1 MHKHARARARKALA
15 LATTL
20 GIAAGLTATATGP
33 VAAAPAAG
41 TAADEVVVPDPGRFK
56 PRAEELLQVG
66 PTGYL
71 HRQEGTKDLLWTD
84 AATGATK
91 TASALADEGH
101 SGLYLDQGDGGPLV
115 TDIATGTTTLIP
127 IRPGLRW
134 SDAYSADTV
143 VAGSVTNST
152 VTALSLF
159 SAGNGTPAERVVT
172 GVPADGIGL
181 TPLAQDSRGAVL
193 LGRNAAHYLD
203 YATATLTAVAGST
216 DGSDDFRLSAGHVL
230 RWKSGT
236 GTVYTTTRAT
246 PSAAPVATQVVD
258 PSEGLVNMDFAVVG
272 DWVLA
277 ARRVPGYK
285 QPYVLG
291 EKLRAVPLG
300 GGTAKDLLPGAE
312 WKLGFAPDGSVLTVG
327 GSSATDWAVRRVTPG
342 EDGSPTLSTVRAVP
356 EVPATYTGLA
366 LGAGRLSYVSNSW
379 GADNPGLYD
388 VDTDLTGT
396 PSAGEPRLRH
406 TMPGTT
412 EPAFPQ
418 TGLQALGD
426 GDSVLYDPRAGA
438 LVSPLAGS
446 GFRQAGPSGGGQ
458 PVSAAGR
465 YVMSAGSGKHYVMN
479 LDNGDHSGL
488 ELTVAGAAALWAG
501 KVWKT
506 TAVAGQVNSYD
517 LATKATSAPVDLGSR
532 CAPSELQA
540 LGRWIYWTCAPAG
553 KAGVYDLTLKKNVP
567 VPTGQA
573 LLGDGYLVRHVGA
586 ELQLTDTA
594 TGTTSP
600 FADLPAAA
608 SGTGRGTTWTVDKFG
623 GGVAYVDSA
632 NDIRVKRV
640 GLARQP
646 LAPLDRTVPDLDFQ
660 GDGVEPTAAPWSPVW
675 RFSRPVGSWELR
687 IAKGNGEGVRT
698 LKGTGGTGTSVR
710 PQWDGKDSL
719 GRGIESGRY
728 RWELIA
734 RPLDGVGPVVS
745 AWDSFNVTGSSLTTL
760 PGTYTPVAPT
770 RLMDTRSGLGVPK
783 AKLGADGKVILKV
796 AGTAGVPAEGLSA
809 VVLNVTATNAT
820 TSSFVSVYP
829 YETQRTSASN
839 LNFTAGRT
847 SANLVTVPVVNGW
860 VEFYNR
866 AGSVDLLADVAGYY
880 TEGTA
885 GSAYQP
891 VTPTRLMDTRTGTGV
906 AKAKLA
912 ANGTVTLPVTEPGAT
927 AVVMNVTATNPTAT
941 SFVSVYPYG
950 TTRTAASN
958 LNFTAGRTVPNLV
971 VVPVKDGKV
980 TFYNKAGTVDL
991 LADVAGYF
999 KKDTGSVF
1007 TGMQPKRL
1015 MDTRNGTGVARAKVG
1030 AGKTVN
1036 LAVGFKYTAVVL
1048 NVTAT
1053 NPTATGFV
1061 SVYPYGTTRT
1071 AASNLNFTA
1080 GQTVPNLVVVPVK
1093 EGKVTFYNHAGT
1105 VDLIADIAGYYTS

>member
-1 MHKHARARARKALA
+1 MQQHARARTRKALA

-20 GIAAGLTATATGP
+20 GIAAGLTATVTGGP
-33 VAAAPAAG
+33 ASAAPAAT
-41 TAADEVVVPDPGRFK
+41 TATDEVVVPDPGRFK
-56 PRAEELLQVG
+56 PRGEELVQVG

-71 HRQEGTKDLLWTD
+71 HRQEGAKDLLWTD

-91 TASALADEGH
+91 TASPLADEGH

-115 TDIATGTTTLIP
+115 TDIATGATTLIP

-134 SDAYSADTV
+134 SDAYTADTA
-143 VAGSVTNST
+143 VAGSVTNG
-152 VTALSLF
+152 VTTGLSLF
-159 SAGNGTPAERVVT
+159 SAGSGAPAERVVT
-172 GVPADGIGL
+172 GVPVDGIGL

-203 YATATLTAVAGST
+203 YATATLTTVAGST
-216 DGSDDFRLSAGHVL
+216 GGDNFRLSAGHVL

-236 GTVYTTTRAT
+236 GTVYTTPRAN
-246 PSAAPVATQVVD
+246 PSAAPVATQVAD

-272 DWVLA
+272 DWVIA
-277 ARRVPGYK
+277 ARWVPYEK

-300 GGTAKDLLPGAE
+300 GGTAKELLRGAE
-312 WKLGFAPDGSVLTVG
+312 AKLGFAPDGSVLAVG
-327 GSSATDWAVRRVTPG
+327 GESATDWAVRRVTPG

-396 PSAGEPRLRH
+396 PSAGKPRLRH

-426 GDSVLYDPRAGA
+426 GDSVLYDRRAGTF
-438 LVSPLAGS
+438 VSPLATS
-446 GFRQAGPSGGGQ
+446 GFRQAIPPNGGL
-458 PVSAAGR
+458 PVAAAGR
-465 YVMSAGSGKHYVMN
+465 YAMSAGSGKHYVMN
-479 LDNGDHSGL
+479 LDNSDHSGL
-488 ELTVAGAAALWAG
+488 ELTVTGAAALWAG

-506 TAVAGQVNSYD
+506 AAVAGQVNSYD
-517 LATKATSAPVDLGSR
+517 LATRSTSAPVDLGSG
-532 CAPSELQA
+532 CAPTELQA
-540 LGRWIYWTCAPAG
+540 LGRWIYWACAPAG
-553 KAGVYDLTLKKNVP
+553 KAGVYDQTLKKNVP

-594 TGTTSP
+594 TGATSP

-623 GGVAYVDSA
+623 GGVAYIDSA
-632 NDIRVKRV
+632 NDIHVKRV
-640 GLARQP
+640 DLARQA

-675 RFSRPVGSWELR
+675 RFSRPVGSWDLR

-698 LKGTGGTGTSVR
+698 LKGTTATGTSVR
-710 PQWDGKDSL
+710 PQWDGKDAL
-719 GRGIESGRY
+719 GRGVESGQY
-728 RWELIA
+728 RWELVA
-734 RPLDGVGPVVS
+734 RPLDGVGPVQS
-745 AWDSFNVTGSSLTTL
+745 IWGAFNITGSSLTTL
-760 PGTYTPVAPT
+760 PGTYTPVTPA

-783 AKLGADGKVILKV
+783 AKLGADGKVLLKV
-796 AGTAGVPAEGLSA
+796 AGQAGVPAEGLSA

-820 TSSFVSVYP
+820 ASSFVSAYP
-829 YETQRTSASN
+829 HETQRTSASN
-839 LNFTAGRT
+839 LNFKAGQT
-847 SANLVTVPVVNGW
+847 SANLVTVPVVDGW

-866 AGSVDLLADVAGYY
+866 AGSVDLLADIAGYY

-885 GSAYQP
+885 GSRYQP
-891 VTPTRLMDTRTGTGV
+891 VTPKRLMDTRNGTGV
-906 AKAKLA
+906 AKAKVA

-958 LNFTAGRTVPNLV
+958 LNFTAGQTVPNLV
-971 VVPVKDGKV
+971 IVPVKDGKV
-980 TFYNKAGTVDL
+980 TFYNKYGTVDL

-1015 MDTRNGTGVARAKVG
+1015 MDTRDGTGVAQGKIG
-1030 AGKTVN
+1030 AGKTVS
-1036 LAVGFKYTAVVL
+1036 LAVGYKYSAVVL

-1053 NPTATGFV
+1053 GPTATGFV

-1071 AASNLNFTA
+1071 AASNLNFVA

-1093 EGKVTFYNHAGT
+1093 DGRVTFYNHSGT
-1105 VDLIADIAGYYTS
+1105 VDLIADIAGYYTG